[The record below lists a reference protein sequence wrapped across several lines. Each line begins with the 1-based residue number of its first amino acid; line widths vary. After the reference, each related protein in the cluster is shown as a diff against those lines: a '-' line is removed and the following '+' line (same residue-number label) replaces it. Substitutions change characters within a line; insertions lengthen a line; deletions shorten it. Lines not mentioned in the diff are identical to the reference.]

1 MVGRSLLASVACAL
15 ACGVDPPAFPGSDS
29 ATSEGTM
36 QADDGGSSSPASSN
50 GSADADT
57 IEPGTT
63 SAEPSTG
70 GSTGPSDDDTS
81 TGAPPDPI
89 VCRDPDGLCH
99 APVDLVPVGT
109 APGAIAAGD
118 LDGDGALDLVVAE
131 TQELDQAQ
139 LAVLLGAGDGTFSP
153 PQWTSLAPGNGA
165 ASLVIAPFDG
175 DASLDVAVALEG
187 SGEVMILLGDGQGGL
202 EPALSIAVGSSP
214 QWLVSGDFDVDGVLD
229 LAVAVHAGFRLAV
242 LHGLGASSVG
252 FAPQIEQPLGYRP
265 TTLVPTM
272 AFNGLLGLVVA
283 SRTDNRIE
291 LLAGSVMGPFVSLAS
306 LNVEA
311 APVHADV
318 VDLDADG
325 LLDIVSV
332 HRNNNGRVYVRRGV
346 ADGQWGFS
354 EQYEGING
362 PTDAV
367 LADMNVD
374 GLPDIVACADGEE
387 GVAILQGQPDGSFA
401 LPVVYPSALNQE
413 RLVVADLDGD
423 RVPDVASTGQS
434 PGAIYIVLSHA
445 S

>member
-1 MVGRSLLASVACAL
+1 MRRSLLASVACAL
-15 ACGVDPPAFPGSDS
+15 ACGADPPAFPGSEP
-29 ATSEGTM
+29 ATSEAAT
-36 QADDGGSSSPASSN
+36 QADDGASSSLPSSE
-50 GSADADT
+50 GSAGADT
-57 IEPGTT
+57 LEPGT
-63 SAEPSTG
+63 SGPDPSTG
-70 GSTGPSDDDTS
+70 EATGPGDDDTS
-81 TGAPPDPI
+81 TGPSPDPI

-99 APVDLVPVGT
+99 AAVELLPVGT

-118 LDGDGALDLVVAE
+118 LDGDGALDLVVADSVNQDD
-131 TQELDQAQ
+131 TAQ
-139 LAVLLGAGDGTFSP
+139 VAVLLGAGDGTFAAP
-153 PQWTSLAPGNGA
+153 LWTSLAPGNGA
-165 ASLVIAPFDG
+165 SSLVIAPFDG
-175 DASLDVAVALEG
+175 DASLDLAVALEG
-187 SGEVMILLGDGQGGL
+187 SNEVMVLLGDGQGGF
-202 EPALSIAVGSSP
+202 EQSVSIAVGSSP
-214 QWLVSGDFDVDGVLD
+214 QWLVTGDFDVDGVLD
-229 LAVAVHAGFRLAV
+229 LTVAVHSGFRLAV
-242 LHGLGASSVG
+242 LHGLGASDEL
-252 FAPQIEQPLGYRP
+252 FAPQMEQPLGYRP

-272 AFNGLLGLVVA
+272 AFNALLGLVVA

-291 LLAGSVMGPFVSLAS
+291 LLAGSVEGTFESLAS

-346 ADGQWGFS
+346 AKGQWGFS

-387 GVAILQGQPDGSFA
+387 GVAILQGLPDGTFG
-401 LPVVYPSALNQE
+401 LPVMYPSALNHE

-423 RVPDVASTGQS
+423 LVPDVASTGQS
-434 PGAIYIVLSHA
+434 PGALFIVLSHA